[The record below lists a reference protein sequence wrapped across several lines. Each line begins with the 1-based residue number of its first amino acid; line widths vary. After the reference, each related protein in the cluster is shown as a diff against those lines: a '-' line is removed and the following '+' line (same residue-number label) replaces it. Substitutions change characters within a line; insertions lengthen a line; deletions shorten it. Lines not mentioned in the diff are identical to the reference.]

1 MAIGSNYVRI
11 LQLLLLLNAS
21 IAFGQSIIC
30 SSCNKEVEGDYL
42 KIGNKYFHPDHFV
55 CDYCKKLLPDRFMSD
70 NSKYYHSEC
79 YAEVKGLKCE
89 YCKKIIADE
98 YMISQNKKYH
108 KRCYEQ
114 ISPKCRICDK
124 TLVGTFSV
132 DYYGNKYHSYHEN
145 EFPRCTCCHRLIS
158 KSITNGGRNYSD
170 GRSICNICFSDAIF
184 DQGRISGLLEKVRS
198 KLSSMGI
205 PIPSSQIS
213 ISGVSVTELKRV
225 AGDYF
230 SDDVKGFCETSILT
244 TNKNQTKYSHK
255 IYILNG
261 LPAINLESIIAHELL
276 HVWIAQNTK
285 RVLSKSVTEGS
296 CNYVSYLY
304 LVSQNSTLLVKQLI
318 DKIEKD
324 PSPVYGGGFR
334 TIRNKFANKSISL
347 FLSYLRNGE

>member
-1 MAIGSNYVRI
+1 
-11 LQLLLLLNAS
+11 
-21 IAFGQSIIC
+21 
-30 SSCNKEVEGDYL
+30 
-42 KIGNKYFHPDHFV
+42 
-55 CDYCKKLLPDRFMSD
+55 
-70 NSKYYHSEC
+70 
-79 YAEVKGLKCE
+79 
-89 YCKKIIADE
+89 
-98 YMISQNKKYH
+98 
-108 KRCYEQ
+108 
-114 ISPKCRICDK
+114 
-124 TLVGTFSV
+124 
-132 DYYGNKYHSYHEN
+132 
-145 EFPRCTCCHRLIS
+145 
-158 KSITNGGRNYSD
+158 
-170 GRSICNICFSDAIF
+170 
-184 DQGRISGLLEKVRS
+184 
-198 KLSSMGI
+198 MGI